1 MPNAS
6 MILSGPAIPKL
17 DKLPDGWKR
26 TVGALVKEWKGG
38 IMTTVEE
45 RREEIVRCRDC
56 AHSWKDGTSCN
67 YFSDFD
73 DGLIIPA
80 IVEPDGFCA
89 WGRKRES

>member
-1 MPNAS
+1 MTEYVCDIKQDYPG
-6 MILSGPAIPKL
+6 IPYEHDDLSG
-17 DKLPDGWKR
+17 
-26 TVGALVKEWKGG
+26 T
-38 IMTTVEE
+38 ME
-45 RREEIVRCRDC
+45 RREEVVRCRDC